1 MKVLVADD
9 DRASRRILGSL
20 LEKNGH
26 EPILVSDGNEA
37 WEVLRSAD
45 SPRVAILDWLMP
57 GIDGESLCKKIR
69 EVEQDIPVYIIML
82 TIKNEKQDII
92 RGLDAGANDYLSK
105 PYNPGELR
113 ARVEVGR
120 RMVDL
125 EADRNKRITALEI
138 HEKRVETLLAEKDI
152 LLYEIHH
159 RVKNNM
165 NMIINL
171 LTLQAEELGNNCT
184 SGILRNAVGRI
195 KSMGVLYDRLYR
207 SESLTAISIKEYL
220 VALIKDIITIF
231 PDRYKVELNLDIE
244 DIVIDVQ
251 RLSCVG
257 MIVNELVFNSMKYAF
272 NGRERGSISIAA
284 HRTRSGV
291 SIAIEDDGIG
301 MPRIDASRAPD
312 TFGLKLVF
320 GLTEQI
326 CGTLSQEPCAGTR
339 FVLEFPINDR

>member
-9 DRASRRILGSL
+9 DLASRRILGSL

-26 EPILVSDGNEA
+26 EPVLVSDGNEA
-37 WEVLRSAD
+37 WEVLRSVD

-69 EVEQDIPVYIIML
+69 EIKQDVPIYIIML

-125 EADRNKRITALEI
+125 EVDRNDRITALEI
-138 HEKRVETLLAEKDI
+138 HEKRVETLLVEKDI

-165 NMIINL
+165 NMVINL
-171 LTLQAEELGNNCT
+171 LSLQADELGDAQPSCV
-184 SGILRNAVGRI
+184 LRNAIGRI

-207 SESLTAISIKEYL
+207 SESLTAISIREYL
-220 VALIKDIITIF
+220 SALIKDIVTLF
-231 PDRYKVELNLDIE
+231 TDRYKVELNLAIE

-251 RLSCVG
+251 RLSCIG

-272 NGRERGSISIAA
+272 NGKERGMISVDA
-284 HRTRSGV
+284 HRTPAGV
-291 SIAIEDDGIG
+291 SIAIEDDGVG
-301 MPRIDASRAPD
+301 MPLINNLKVPD

-320 GLTEQI
+320 GLTEQLY
-326 CGTLSQEPCAGTR
+326 GTLKQEPCAGTR
-339 FVLEFPINDR
+339 FVLEFPINER